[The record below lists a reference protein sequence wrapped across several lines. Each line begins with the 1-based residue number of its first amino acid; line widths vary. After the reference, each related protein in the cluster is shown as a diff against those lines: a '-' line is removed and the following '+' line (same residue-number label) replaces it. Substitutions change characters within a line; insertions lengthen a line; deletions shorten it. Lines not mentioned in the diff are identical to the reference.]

1 MSSQKNKIHLV
12 RRHDLKWEG
21 ALDDDEKK
29 LSKFGIGEV
38 VLFQYTLVREYI
50 NLKRYFLMIHIGY
63 ENQEDYTDEDDYRDA
78 VQIEAGYFREVTLW
92 HKGES
97 FTRRW
102 PKSISYEKCTEKEFV
117 ALQENVSDVV
127 CRKLGINNKELQEE
141 IIRLG
146 YSHS

>member
-50 NLKRYFLMIHIGY
+50 NLKRYFLMIQIGFQ
-63 ENQEDYTDEDDYRDA
+63 NQEDYMDEDDYRDA
-78 VQIEAGYFREVTLW
+78 VQMEAGYFREVTLW
-92 HKGES
+92 HNGEKLS
-97 FTRRW
+97 RRW

-117 ALQENVSDVV
+117 ELQEKVSEVISK
-127 CRKLGINNKELQEE
+127 KLGIQEKELQEE

-146 YSHS
+146 YSHG